1 MSNAAP
7 NSLPDI
13 NFAAMSPSEPTAP
26 LNPANDSEIVLKAT
40 ELVNQ
45 GELEQAE
52 QLLRQLVNS
61 GCSLPMAWMNLGVLV
76 GDRGDKDE
84 RLKLFHHAQELDP
97 HNPDVLL
104 NLATAYH
111 ENGDSNSA
119 EALIRQ
125 VLHQD
130 SQLVAAHHYLGVIL
144 AKAGRASEARDA
156 LATALELDP
165 GHWQS
170 LDQLTG
176 LKSTAELKLAEAG
189 YRRLIDAEPEN
200 GSLHRKLGVN
210 LEYQDRIPEAIESY
224 RTALNCNAAD
234 DQSLIRLGL
243 VLLNLGKADE
253 SLFLFLQALALDPD
267 NAEALACT
275 GFALHTLGDQGQAI
289 EMLERAL
296 VQMPERFDILN
307 VKGICQIEMGQLDQA
322 LATFEKAHQQDPS
335 QMGIR
340 LNLANVLR
348 TRGDLESARIALD
361 KLLAEQP
368 LDMSLFSS
376 QMFLYSVASE
386 QWAPAA
392 LELGH
397 RFWPEWTQAFAPEL
411 DSSATDSLVL
421 APTKLSISTV
431 IDTDDPLRGGKVR
444 VGILSGDL
452 GGHVVSGFL
461 AAFLEHYDRD
471 KLHVELLS
479 MRRRYESRSEELIA
493 LADGAISLEG
503 LSYPQ
508 ARKLM
513 RSRKYNLILE
523 TSGYTRHSGISMLAQ
538 RCAPVQ
544 CHYIGYHATT
554 ALPGMDYFIGD
565 QETADPAFQDQF
577 SEQLWQLPR
586 PWLAYP
592 KNQVFPAAEQLAATD
607 LPVLG
612 SFSQVGKIR
621 AETLSFWGP
630 ALKKVPDSLLVIK
643 DRCTLDP
650 NVCQRIADLL
660 AKDHDIDP
668 QRLRFLPML
677 GEWKDHVDCYNIL
690 DVALDTTPWSSATTG
705 FEALAM
711 GAPLVAIKGGCT
723 AARMSTS
730 LVQGVGRPE
739 WVARTPDEFAAIV
752 AELCSD
758 LPALRAGKQERQHQA
773 QNSSLFD
780 GMDLAQHLQAAL
792 IAMVN
797 KAKQA

>member
-1 MSNAAP
+1 MSTSAP
-7 NSLPDI
+7 TS
-13 NFAAMSPSEPTAP
+13 P
-26 LNPANDSEIVLKAT
+26 LNPANESEIVLRAN
-40 ELVNQ
+40 ELVSQ
-45 GELEQAE
+45 GELDQAE

-61 GCSLPMAWMNLGVLV
+61 GSTLAKAWMNLGVLV
-76 GDRGDKDE
+76 GDRGDKVE
-84 RLKLFHHAQELDP
+84 RLKLFNHARELDP
-97 HNPDVLL
+97 NNAKVLL
-104 NLATAYH
+104 NLAIAYH
-111 ENGDSNSA
+111 ENGDSDSA

-130 SQLVAAHHYLGVIL
+130 AQLVAAHHSLGVVL

-165 GHWQS
+165 AHWQS

-176 LKSTAELKLAEAG
+176 LKSAAALKLAEAG

-200 GSLHRKLGVN
+200 GSLHRKLAVN
-210 LEYQDRIPEAIESY
+210 LKYQNRISEAIESF
-224 RTALNCNAAD
+224 RTALNLNAAD
-234 DQSLIRLGL
+234 KSTLMGLGL
-243 VLLNLGKADE
+243 VLLNLGQADE
-253 SLFLFLQALALDPD
+253 SLVLFLQALALDPD
-267 NAEALACT
+267 NGEALACT
-275 GFALHTLGDQGQAI
+275 GLALRNLGDRVQAI
-289 EMLERAL
+289 EMLDRAL
-296 VQMPERFDILN
+296 LKMPDRADLIN
-307 VKGICQIEMGQLDQA
+307 VKGQCHADNGQLDQA
-322 LATFEKAHQQDPS
+322 LASFEKALELDFSNMAIHF
-335 QMGIR
+335 
-340 LNLANVLR
+340 NLANTLR
-348 TRGDLESARIALD
+348 IRGDLEAARIALD
-361 KLLAEQP
+361 ELLAEKP
-368 LDMSLFSS
+368 LDLGLFSS

-386 QWAPAA
+386 RWAPAA
-392 LELGH
+392 LELGQ
-397 RFWPEWTQAFAPEL
+397 RFWAGWTEAFVPEL
-411 DSSATDSLVL
+411 EPSSNKSLVFDQTS
-421 APTKLSISTV
+421 PNISSLV
-431 IDTDDPLRGGKVR
+431 DSADPSRLGKVR

-452 GGHVVSGFL
+452 GGHVVGEFL
-461 AAFLEHYDRD
+461 TAFLEHYDHD

-493 LADGAISLEG
+493 LADGAMTIEG
-503 LSYPQ
+503 LSDPL
-508 ARKLM
+508 ARELL
-513 RSRKYNLILE
+513 RSRDYDLILE
-523 TSGYTRHSGISMLAQ
+523 TSGYTRHSGIRLLAQ

-565 QETADPAFQDQF
+565 METADPALQDQF

-592 KNQVFPAAEQLAATD
+592 KHQVFPPAEQLAGTD

-612 SFSQVGKIR
+612 AFSQVGKIR

-630 ALKKVPDSLLVIK
+630 ALRKVPDSLLVIK
-643 DRCTLDP
+643 DRCVADP
-650 NVCQRIADLL
+650 NVCERIADVL
-660 AKDHDIDP
+660 AKEHDVDP
-668 QRLRFLPML
+668 QRLRFLPPL
-677 GEWKDHVDCYNIL
+677 GEWNDHVDCYNIL
-690 DVALDTTPWSSATTG
+690 DVALDTTPWSSATTA

-758 LPALRAGKQERQHQA
+758 LPALRAGKQERQIQA

-780 GMDLAQHLQAAL
+780 GKDLAQHLQAAL
-792 IAMVN
+792 IAMVS

>member
-1 MSNAAP
+1 MSTSAP
-7 NSLPDI
+7 TS
-13 NFAAMSPSEPTAP
+13 P
-26 LNPANDSEIVLKAT
+26 LNPANESEIVLRAN
-40 ELVNQ
+40 ELVSQ
-45 GELEQAE
+45 GELDQAE

-61 GCSLPMAWMNLGVLV
+61 GSTLAKAWMNLGVLV
-76 GDRGDKDE
+76 GDRGDKVE
-84 RLKLFHHAQELDP
+84 RLKLFNHARELDP
-97 HNPDVLL
+97 NNAKVLL
-104 NLATAYH
+104 NLAIAYH
-111 ENGDSNSA
+111 ENGDSDSA

-130 SQLVAAHHYLGVIL
+130 AQLVAAHHSLGVVL

-165 GHWQS
+165 AHWQS

-176 LKSTAELKLAEAG
+176 LKSAAALKLAEAG
-189 YRRLIDAEPEN
+189 YRRLIDAEPKN
-200 GSLHRKLGVN
+200 GSLHRKLAVN
-210 LEYQDRIPEAIESY
+210 LKYQNRISEAIESF
-224 RTALNCNAAD
+224 RTALNLNAAD
-234 DQSLIRLGL
+234 KSALMGLGL
-243 VLLNLGKADE
+243 VLLNLGQADE
-253 SLFLFLQALALDPD
+253 SLVLFLQALALDPD
-267 NAEALACT
+267 NGEALACT
-275 GFALHTLGDQGQAI
+275 GLALSNLGDRVQAI
-289 EMLERAL
+289 EMLDRAL
-296 VQMPERFDILN
+296 LKMPDRADLIN
-307 VKGICQIEMGQLDQA
+307 VKGQCHADNGQLDQA
-322 LATFEKAHQQDPS
+322 LASFEKALELDFSNMAIHF
-335 QMGIR
+335 
-340 LNLANVLR
+340 NLTNTLR
-348 TRGDLESARIALD
+348 IRGDLEAARIALD
-361 KLLAEQP
+361 KLLAEKP
-368 LDMSLFSS
+368 LDLGLFSS

-386 QWAPAA
+386 RWAPAA
-392 LELGH
+392 LELGQ
-397 RFWPEWTQAFAPEL
+397 RFWAGWTEAFVPEL
-411 DSSATDSLVL
+411 EPSSNKSLVFDQTS
-421 APTKLSISTV
+421 PNISSLV
-431 IDTDDPLRGGKVR
+431 DSADPSRLGKVR

-452 GGHVVSGFL
+452 GGHVVGEFL
-461 AAFLEHYDRD
+461 TAFLEHYDHD

-493 LADGAISLEG
+493 LADGAMTIEG
-503 LSYPQ
+503 LSDPL
-508 ARKLM
+508 ARELL
-513 RSRKYNLILE
+513 RSRDYDLILE
-523 TSGYTRHSGISMLAQ
+523 TSGYTRHSGIRLLAQ

-565 QETADPAFQDQF
+565 METADPALQDQF

-592 KNQVFPAAEQLAATD
+592 KHRVFPPAEQLAATD

-612 SFSQVGKIR
+612 AFSQVGKIR

-630 ALKKVPDSLLVIK
+630 ALRKVPDSLLVIK
-643 DRCTLDP
+643 DRCVADP
-650 NVCQRIADLL
+650 NVCERIADVL
-660 AKDHDIDP
+660 AKEHDVDP
-668 QRLRFLPML
+668 QRLRFIPML
-677 GEWKDHVDCYNIL
+677 GEWNDHADCYNIL

-752 AELCSD
+752 AELCAD
-758 LPALRAGKQERQHQA
+758 LPALRAGKQERQRQA

-780 GMDLAQHLQAAL
+780 GKDLAQHLQTAL

>member
-1 MSNAAP
+1 MSTSALT
-7 NSLPDI
+7 S
-13 NFAAMSPSEPTAP
+13 P
-26 LNPANDSEIVLKAT
+26 LNPANEREIVLRAT
-40 ELVNQ
+40 ELVSQ

-61 GCSLPMAWMNLGVLV
+61 GSTLAKAWMNLGVLV
-76 GDRGDKDE
+76 GDRGDKVE
-84 RLKLFHHAQELDP
+84 RLKLFNHARELDP
-97 HNPDVLL
+97 NNAKVLL
-104 NLATAYH
+104 NLAIAYH
-111 ENGDSNSA
+111 ENGDSDSA

-130 SQLVAAHHYLGVIL
+130 AQLVAAHHSLGVVL
-144 AKAGRASEARDA
+144 AKAGRASEAREA

-165 GHWQS
+165 AHWQS

-176 LKSTAELKLAEAG
+176 LKSAAALKLAEAG

-200 GSLHRKLGVN
+200 GSLHRKLAVN
-210 LEYQDRIPEAIESY
+210 LKYQNLISEAIESF
-224 RTALNCNAAD
+224 RTALNLNAAD
-234 DQSLIRLGL
+234 KSTLMGLGL
-243 VLLNLGKADE
+243 VLLNLGQADE
-253 SLFLFLQALALDPD
+253 SLVLFLQALALDPD
-267 NAEALACT
+267 NGEALACT
-275 GFALHTLGDQGQAI
+275 GLALRNLGDRVQAI
-289 EMLERAL
+289 EMLDRAL
-296 VQMPERFDILN
+296 LKIPDRADLIN
-307 VKGICQIEMGQLDQA
+307 VKGQCHADNGQLDQA
-322 LATFEKAHQQDPS
+322 LASFEKALELDFSNMAIHF
-335 QMGIR
+335 
-340 LNLANVLR
+340 NLANTLR
-348 TRGDLESARIALD
+348 IRGDLEAARIAFD
-361 KLLAEQP
+361 ELLAENP
-368 LDMSLFSS
+368 LDLGLFSS

-386 QWAPAA
+386 RWASAA
-392 LELGH
+392 LELGQ
-397 RFWPEWTQAFAPEL
+397 RFWAGWTEAFVPEL
-411 DSSATDSLVL
+411 EPSSNKSLVFDQTS
-421 APTKLSISTV
+421 ANISSLV
-431 IDTDDPLRGGKVR
+431 DSADPSRLGKVR

-452 GGHVVSGFL
+452 GGHVVGEFL
-461 AAFLEHYDRD
+461 TAFLEHYDHD

-493 LADGAISLEG
+493 LADGAMTIEG
-503 LSYPQ
+503 LSDPL
-508 ARKLM
+508 ARELL
-513 RSRKYNLILE
+513 RSRDYDLILE
-523 TSGYTRHSGISMLAQ
+523 TSGYTRHSGIRLLAQ

-565 QETADPAFQDQF
+565 TETADPALQDQF

-592 KNQVFPAAEQLAATD
+592 KHQVFPPAEQLAGTD

-612 SFSQVGKIR
+612 AFSQVGKIR

-630 ALKKVPDSLLVIK
+630 ALRKVPDSLLVIK
-643 DRCTLDP
+643 DRCVADP
-650 NVCQRIADLL
+650 NVCERIADVL
-660 AKDHDIDP
+660 AKEHDVDP

-677 GEWKDHVDCYNIL
+677 GEWNDHVDCYNIL

-752 AELCSD
+752 AELCAD
-758 LPALRAGKQERQHQA
+758 LPALRAGKQERQRQA

-780 GMDLAQHLQAAL
+780 GKDLAQHLQAAL

>member
-1 MSNAAP
+1 MSTSAP
-7 NSLPDI
+7 TS
-13 NFAAMSPSEPTAP
+13 P
-26 LNPANDSEIVLKAT
+26 LNPANESEIVLRAN
-40 ELVNQ
+40 ELVSQ
-45 GELEQAE
+45 GELDQAE

-61 GCSLPMAWMNLGVLV
+61 GSTLAKAWMNLGVLV
-76 GDRGDKDE
+76 GDRGDKVE
-84 RLKLFHHAQELDP
+84 RLKLFNHARELDP
-97 HNPDVLL
+97 NNAKVLL
-104 NLATAYH
+104 NLAIAYH
-111 ENGDSNSA
+111 ENGDSDSA

-130 SQLVAAHHYLGVIL
+130 AQLVAAHHSLGVVL

-165 GHWQS
+165 AHWQS

-176 LKSTAELKLAEAG
+176 LKSAAALKLAEAG
-189 YRRLIDAEPEN
+189 YRRLIDAEPKN
-200 GSLHRKLGVN
+200 GSLHRKLAVN
-210 LEYQDRIPEAIESY
+210 LKYQNRISEAIESF
-224 RTALNCNAAD
+224 RTALNLNAAD
-234 DQSLIRLGL
+234 KSALMGLGL
-243 VLLNLGKADE
+243 VLLNLGQADE
-253 SLFLFLQALALDPD
+253 SLVLFLQALALDPD
-267 NAEALACT
+267 NGEALACT
-275 GFALHTLGDQGQAI
+275 GLALSNLGDRVQAI
-289 EMLERAL
+289 EMLDRAL
-296 VQMPERFDILN
+296 LKMPDRADLIN
-307 VKGICQIEMGQLDQA
+307 VKGQCHADNGQLDQA
-322 LATFEKAHQQDPS
+322 LASFEKALELDFSNMAIHF
-335 QMGIR
+335 
-340 LNLANVLR
+340 NLTNTLR
-348 TRGDLESARIALD
+348 IRGDLEAARIALD
-361 KLLAEQP
+361 KLLAEKP
-368 LDMSLFSS
+368 LDLGLFSS

-386 QWAPAA
+386 RWAPAA
-392 LELGH
+392 LELGQ
-397 RFWPEWTQAFAPEL
+397 RFWAGWTEAFVPEL
-411 DSSATDSLVL
+411 EPSSNKSLVFDQTS
-421 APTKLSISTV
+421 PNISSLV
-431 IDTDDPLRGGKVR
+431 DSADPSRLGKVR

-452 GGHVVSGFL
+452 GGHVVGEFL
-461 AAFLEHYDRD
+461 TAFLEHYDHD

-493 LADGAISLEG
+493 LADGAMTIEG
-503 LSYPQ
+503 LSDPL
-508 ARKLM
+508 ARELL
-513 RSRKYNLILE
+513 RSRDYDLILE
-523 TSGYTRHSGISMLAQ
+523 TSGYTRHSGIRLLAQ

-565 QETADPAFQDQF
+565 METADPALQDQF

-592 KNQVFPAAEQLAATD
+592 KHQVFPPAEQLAATD

-612 SFSQVGKIR
+612 AFSQVGKIR

-630 ALKKVPDSLLVIK
+630 ALRKVPDSLLVIK
-643 DRCTLDP
+643 DRCVADP
-650 NVCQRIADLL
+650 NVCERIADVL
-660 AKDHDIDP
+660 AKEHDVDP

-677 GEWKDHVDCYNIL
+677 GEWNDHVDCYNIL

-752 AELCSD
+752 AELCAD
-758 LPALRAGKQERQHQA
+758 LPALRAGKQERQRQA

-780 GMDLAQHLQAAL
+780 GKDLAQHLQTAL

>member
-1 MSNAAP
+1 MST
-7 NSLPDI
+7 SV
-13 NFAAMSPSEPTAP
+13 PTSP
-26 LNPANDSEIVLKAT
+26 LNPANESEIVLRAN
-40 ELVNQ
+40 ELVSQ
-45 GELEQAE
+45 GELDQAE

-61 GCSLPMAWMNLGVLV
+61 GSTFAKAWMNLGVLV
-76 GDRGDKDE
+76 GDRGDKVE
-84 RLKLFHHAQELDP
+84 RLKLFNHARELDP
-97 HNPDVLL
+97 NNAKVLL
-104 NLATAYH
+104 NLAIAYH
-111 ENGDSNSA
+111 ENGDSDSA

-130 SQLVAAHHYLGVIL
+130 AQLVAAHHSLGVVL

-165 GHWQS
+165 AHWQS

-176 LKSTAELKLAEAG
+176 LKSAAALKLAEAG
-189 YRRLIDAEPEN
+189 YRRLIDAEPKN
-200 GSLHRKLGVN
+200 GSLHRKLAVN
-210 LEYQDRIPEAIESY
+210 LKYQNRISEAIESF
-224 RTALNCNAAD
+224 RTALNLNAAD
-234 DQSLIRLGL
+234 KSALMGLGL
-243 VLLNLGKADE
+243 VLLNLGQADE
-253 SLFLFLQALALDPD
+253 SLDLFLQALALDPD
-267 NAEALACT
+267 NGEALACT
-275 GFALHTLGDQGQAI
+275 GLALSNLGDRVQAI
-289 EMLERAL
+289 EMLDRAL
-296 VQMPERFDILN
+296 LKMPDRADLIN
-307 VKGICQIEMGQLDQA
+307 VKGQCHADNGQLDQA
-322 LATFEKAHQQDPS
+322 LASFEKALELDFSNMAIHF
-335 QMGIR
+335 
-340 LNLANVLR
+340 NLTNTLR
-348 TRGDLESARIALD
+348 IRGDLEAARIALD
-361 KLLAEQP
+361 KLLAEKP
-368 LDMSLFSS
+368 LDLGLFSS

-386 QWAPAA
+386 RWAPAA
-392 LELGH
+392 LELGQ
-397 RFWPEWTQAFAPEL
+397 RFWAGWTEAFVPEL
-411 DSSATDSLVL
+411 EPSSNKSLVFDQTS
-421 APTKLSISTV
+421 PNISSLV
-431 IDTDDPLRGGKVR
+431 DSADPSRLGKVR

-452 GGHVVSGFL
+452 GGHVVGEFL
-461 AAFLEHYDRD
+461 TAFLEHYDHD

-493 LADGAISLEG
+493 LADGAMTIEG
-503 LSYPQ
+503 LSDPL
-508 ARKLM
+508 ARELL
-513 RSRKYNLILE
+513 RSRDYDLILE
-523 TSGYTRHSGISMLAQ
+523 TSGYTRHSGIRLLAQ

-565 QETADPAFQDQF
+565 METADPALQDQF

-592 KNQVFPAAEQLAATD
+592 KHRVFPPAEQLAATD

-612 SFSQVGKIR
+612 AFSQVGKIR

-630 ALKKVPDSLLVIK
+630 ALRKVPDSLLVIK
-643 DRCTLDP
+643 DRCVADP
-650 NVCQRIADLL
+650 NVCERIADVL
-660 AKDHDIDP
+660 AKEHDVDP
-668 QRLRFLPML
+668 QRLRFIPML
-677 GEWKDHVDCYNIL
+677 GEWNDHADCYNIL

-752 AELCSD
+752 AELCAD
-758 LPALRAGKQERQHQA
+758 LPALRAGKQERQRQA

-780 GMDLAQHLQAAL
+780 GKDLAQHLQTAL

>member
-1 MSNAAP
+1 MSTSAP
-7 NSLPDI
+7 TS
-13 NFAAMSPSEPTAP
+13 P
-26 LNPANDSEIVLKAT
+26 LNPPANESEIVLRAT
-40 ELVNQ
+40 ELVSQ
-45 GELEQAE
+45 GEPEKAE
-52 QLLRQLVNS
+52 QLLRQLVKS
-61 GCSLPMAWMNLGVLV
+61 GSTLAKAWMNLGVLV
-76 GDRGDKDE
+76 GDRGDKVE
-84 RLKLFHHAQELDP
+84 RLKLFNHARELEP
-97 HNPDVLL
+97 NNAKVLL
-104 NLATAYH
+104 NLAIAYH
-111 ENGDSNSA
+111 ENGDSDSA

-130 SQLVAAHHYLGVIL
+130 AQLVAAHHSLGAVL

-165 GHWQS
+165 AHWQS

-176 LKSTAELKLAEAG
+176 LKSAAALKLAEAG

-200 GSLHRKLGVN
+200 GSLHRKLAVN
-210 LEYQDRIPEAIESY
+210 LKYQNRIYEAIESF
-224 RTALNCNAAD
+224 RTALNLNAAD
-234 DQSLIRLGL
+234 AESLIGLGL
-243 VLLNLGKADE
+243 GLLKLGQADE
-253 SLFLFLQALALDPD
+253 SLVLFLQALALDPD
-267 NAEALACT
+267 NGDALACT
-275 GFALHTLGDQGQAI
+275 GLALRNLGDRVQAI
-289 EMLERAL
+289 EMLDRAL
-296 VQMPERFDILN
+296 LKMPDRADLIN
-307 VKGICQIEMGQLDQA
+307 VKGECHADNGQLDQA
-322 LATFEKAHQQDPS
+322 LASFEKALELDFSNMAIHF
-335 QMGIR
+335 
-340 LNLANVLR
+340 NLANTLR
-348 TRGDLESARIALD
+348 IRGDLEAARIAFD
-361 KLLAEQP
+361 ELLAEKP
-368 LDMSLFSS
+368 LHLGLFSS

-386 QWAPAA
+386 RWAPAA
-392 LELGH
+392 LELGQ
-397 RFWPEWTQAFAPEL
+397 RFWAGWTEPFAPEL
-411 DSSATDSLVL
+411 EPSSNKSLVFDQTSPNIGSL
-421 APTKLSISTV
+421 VDSA
-431 IDTDDPLRGGKVR
+431 DPSRLGKVR

-452 GGHVVSGFL
+452 GGHVVGEFL
-461 AAFLEHYDRD
+461 TAFLEHYDHD

-493 LADGAISLEG
+493 LADGAMTLEG
-503 LSYPQ
+503 LSDPQ
-508 ARKLM
+508 ARELL
-513 RSRKYNLILE
+513 RSRHYDLILE
-523 TSGYTRHSGISMLAQ
+523 TSGYTRHGGIRLLAQ

-565 QETADPAFQDQF
+565 METADLALQDQF

-592 KNQVFPAAEQLAATD
+592 KHRVFPPAEQLAATD

-612 SFSQVGKIR
+612 AFSQVGKIR

-630 ALKKVPDSLLVIK
+630 ALRKVPDSLLVIK
-643 DRCTLDP
+643 DRCVADP
-650 NVCQRIADLL
+650 NVCQRIADVL
-660 AKDHDIDP
+660 AKEHDVDP
-668 QRLRFLPML
+668 QRLRFLQRL
-677 GEWKDHVDCYNIL
+677 GEWNDHVDCYNIL

-758 LPALRAGKQERQHQA
+758 LPALRAGKQERQRQA

-780 GMDLAQHLQAAL
+780 GKDLAQHLQAAL

-797 KAKQA
+797 KAKPA

>member
-1 MSNAAP
+1 MST
-7 NSLPDI
+7 SV
-13 NFAAMSPSEPTAP
+13 PTSP
-26 LNPANDSEIVLKAT
+26 LNPANESEIVLRAN
-40 ELVNQ
+40 ELVSQ
-45 GELEQAE
+45 GELDQAE

-61 GCSLPMAWMNLGVLV
+61 GSTLAKAWMNLGVLV
-76 GDRGDKDE
+76 GDRGDKVE
-84 RLKLFHHAQELDP
+84 RLKLFNHARELDP
-97 HNPDVLL
+97 NNAKVLL
-104 NLATAYH
+104 NLAIAYH
-111 ENGDSNSA
+111 ENGDSDRS

-130 SQLVAAHHYLGVIL
+130 AQLVAAHHSLGVVL

-165 GHWQS
+165 AHWQS

-176 LKSTAELKLAEAG
+176 LKSAAALKLAEAG
-189 YRRLIDAEPEN
+189 YRRLIDAEPKN
-200 GSLHRKLGVN
+200 GSLHRKLAVN
-210 LEYQDRIPEAIESY
+210 LKYQNRISEAIESF
-224 RTALNCNAAD
+224 RTALNLNAAD
-234 DQSLIRLGL
+234 KSALMGLGL
-243 VLLNLGKADE
+243 VLLNLGQADE
-253 SLFLFLQALALDPD
+253 SLVLFLQALALDPD
-267 NAEALACT
+267 NGEALACT
-275 GFALHTLGDQGQAI
+275 GLALSNLGDRVQAI
-289 EMLERAL
+289 EMLDRAL
-296 VQMPERFDILN
+296 LKMPDRADLIN
-307 VKGICQIEMGQLDQA
+307 VKGQCHADNGQLDQA
-322 LATFEKAHQQDPS
+322 LASFEKALELDFSNMAIHF
-335 QMGIR
+335 
-340 LNLANVLR
+340 NLTNTLR
-348 TRGDLESARIALD
+348 IRGDLEAARIALD
-361 KLLAEQP
+361 KLLAEKP
-368 LDMSLFSS
+368 LDLGLFSS

-386 QWAPAA
+386 RWAPAA
-392 LELGH
+392 LELGQ
-397 RFWPEWTQAFAPEL
+397 RFWAGWTEAFAPEL
-411 DSSATDSLVL
+411 EPSSNKSLVFDQTSPNIGSL
-421 APTKLSISTV
+421 VDSA
-431 IDTDDPLRGGKVR
+431 DPSRLGKVR

-452 GGHVVSGFL
+452 GGHVVGEFL
-461 AAFLEHYDRD
+461 TAFLEHYDHD

-493 LADGAISLEG
+493 LADGAMTIEG
-503 LSYPQ
+503 LSDPQ
-508 ARKLM
+508 ARELL
-513 RSRKYNLILE
+513 RSRDYDLILE
-523 TSGYTRHSGISMLAQ
+523 TSGYTRHSGIRLLAQ

-565 QETADPAFQDQF
+565 METADPALQDQF

-592 KNQVFPAAEQLAATD
+592 KHRVFPPAEQLAATD

-612 SFSQVGKIR
+612 AFSQVGKIR

-630 ALKKVPDSLLVIK
+630 ALRKVPDSLLVIK
-643 DRCTLDP
+643 DRCVADP
-650 NVCQRIADLL
+650 NVCERIADVL
-660 AKDHDIDP
+660 AKEHDVDP
-668 QRLRFLPML
+668 QRLRFIPML
-677 GEWKDHVDCYNIL
+677 GEWNDHADCYNIL

-752 AELCSD
+752 AELCAD
-758 LPALRAGKQERQHQA
+758 LPALRAGKQERQRQA

-780 GMDLAQHLQAAL
+780 GKDLAQHLQTAL